1 MFQVFNNFSRAG
13 SYVLGALIL
22 SLATVAATSGM
33 SVSAIAQWA
42 QEIFGISFIVLISL
56 LIFLVLLSCSQM
68 FQSVKSGENCVFWNE
83 TGEHSANAVAT
94 LALTYTLLGISLG
107 IGTLADQELT
117 PQTIQPVIRGLT
129 EHFSLAFMT
138 TVVGLPTAAILRAIV
153 AITNVHL
160 TSAQT
165 ASLKMQNQLRG

>member
-1 MFQVFNNFSRAG
+1 M
-13 SYVLGALIL
+13 
-22 SLATVAATSGM
+22 
-33 SVSAIAQWA
+33 
-42 QEIFGISFIVLISL
+42 
-56 LIFLVLLSCSQM
+56 
-68 FQSVKSGENCVFWNE
+68 FWNE
-83 TGEHSANAVAT
+83 TGEHAANAVAT

-165 ASLKMQNQLRG
+165 ASLKMHNQLRG